1 MVRVSDANRGS
12 TSRIDFDHLSGI
24 IISCAS
30 RVVPPSV
37 QKVIIEAAVSLN
49 ICEEKMANISVVKF
63 SKSSPT

>member
-30 RVVPPSV
+30 RGVPPSV
-37 QKVIIEAAVSLN
+37 QKVIIEAAVSLSL
-49 ICEEKMANISVVKF
+49 CREKIANISVFKF